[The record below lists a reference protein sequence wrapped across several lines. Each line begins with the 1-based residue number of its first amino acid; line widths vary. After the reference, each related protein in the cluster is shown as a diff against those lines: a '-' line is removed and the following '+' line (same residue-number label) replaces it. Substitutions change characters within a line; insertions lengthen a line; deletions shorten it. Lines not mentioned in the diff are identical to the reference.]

1 MFQTSV
7 SLPAGFLGLAIK
19 FLQQQRW
26 LLSACAWLVTAIIAT
41 SSAPAFCLLG
51 GGFISSRVEQRTLVW
66 AIAETSASNQEDK
79 KSGNPDNPDEDSGT
93 LCVKRTDACYED
105 CKLSEV
111 QPGSCNLSCTTD
123 RICGIP
129 VRMSYGQFLDFQVE
143 MLAASANISPKAGPP
158 PQHATS
164 SPTQPVI
171 SPTPKRRLQ
180 QNRPH
185 GVRARPAIGRPAG
198 GSAETGP
205 AGNGGWPQI
214 NWPRF

>member
-1 MFQTSV
+1 MFQTSA
-7 SLPAGFLGLAIK
+7 SLLAWFLGLAIQ
-19 FLQQQRW
+19 FLKQYRW
-26 LLSACAWLVTAIIAT
+26 LLAACAWLVTAIIGT
-41 SSAPAFCLLG
+41 SSTSAFGLLR
-51 GGFISSRVEQRTLVW
+51 GGFISSRVEQGTLVW
-66 AIAETSASNQEDK
+66 AIAETSASNQEGK
-79 KSGNPDNPDEDSGT
+79 KSGNPDNPEEDSGT
-93 LCVKRTDACYED
+93 LCVKRMDACYED

-129 VRMSYGQFLDFQVE
+129 VRMPYGQFLDFQVE
-143 MLAASANISPKAGPP
+143 MLATDANISPKASPLP
-158 PQHATS
+158 TS

-171 SPTPKRRLQ
+171 SPAPKRRLQ
-180 QNRPH
+180 HNRPH

-205 AGNGGWPQI
+205 ARNGGWPQI